1 MPFYPCRGGGN
12 RKFDFTL
19 IAQGGASGSITGFAR
34 FPAFMLSK
42 VEVYDL
48 MGQNNNSEF
57 TVQICGIAND
67 GERKDVTHASAN
79 RNSISS
85 SNPLIL
91 SVTESQKKYDTLEI
105 CIYGQSYTDQ
115 KAKMIIYPR

>member
-1 MPFYPCRGGGN
+1 MPFYPCRGGS

-19 IAQGGASGSITGFAR
+19 IAQGGASGSIAGLAR

-57 TVQICGIAND
+57 TVQISGIANNGD
-67 GERKDVTHASAN
+67 RKDVTRASAN

-85 SNPLIL
+85 SNPLVL

-115 KAKMIIYPR
+115 KAKMTIYPR

>member
-1 MPFYPCRGGGN
+1 MLFYPCRGGGS
-12 RKFDFTL
+12 RKFDFAL
-19 IAQGGASGSITGFAR
+19 ISQGGPTGFAR

-57 TVQICGIAND
+57 TVQICGITNE

-79 RNSISS
+79 RNNISS
-85 SNPLIL
+85 SNPLVL

-105 CIYGQSYTDQ
+105 CIYGESYTDQ